1 MNKIA
6 LCGLCLITSNVFGV
20 LASERPNIIVI
31 MADDMGWG
39 DVGFNGN
46 TIIKTPHL
54 DALASDG
61 VIMERFYSAAPLS
74 SPTRASVLTG
84 RHPFRTGV
92 FSANVGI
99 LRKREVTLPEL
110 LRENLSLIHI

>member
-6 LCGLCLITSNVFGV
+6 LCGLCLNTSNVFGV

-61 VIMERFYSAAPLS
+61 VIM
-74 SPTRASVLTG
+74 
-84 RHPFRTGV
+84 
-92 FSANVGI
+92 
-99 LRKREVTLPEL
+99 
-110 LRENLSLIHI
+110 

>member
-46 TIIKTPHL
+46 AIIKTPHL
-54 DALASDG
+54 MLWLQT
-61 VIMERFYSAAPLS
+61 E
-74 SPTRASVLTG
+74 
-84 RHPFRTGV
+84 
-92 FSANVGI
+92 
-99 LRKREVTLPEL
+99 
-110 LRENLSLIHI
+110 

>member
-39 DVGFNGN
+39 RCWIQWEYHN
-46 TIIKTPHL
+46 
-54 DALASDG
+54 
-61 VIMERFYSAAPLS
+61 
-74 SPTRASVLTG
+74 
-84 RHPFRTGV
+84 
-92 FSANVGI
+92 
-99 LRKREVTLPEL
+99 
-110 LRENLSLIHI
+110 

>member
-46 TIIKTPHL
+46 TIIKTPSFGCFGFRW
-54 DALASDG
+54 SDYG
-61 VIMERFYSAAPLS
+61 AILFCRSLS
-74 SPTRASVLTG
+74 SQARASVLTG

-99 LRKREVTLPEL
+99 LRKR
-110 LRENLSLIHI
+110 SHAS

>member
-39 DVGFNGN
+39 DV
-46 TIIKTPHL
+46 
-54 DALASDG
+54 DS
-61 VIMERFYSAAPLS
+61 M
-74 SPTRASVLTG
+74 
-84 RHPFRTGV
+84 
-92 FSANVGI
+92 GI
-99 LRKREVTLPEL
+99 P
-110 LRENLSLIHI
+110 

>member
-39 DVGFNGN
+39 DIGFNGN

-54 DALASDG
+54 DALASD
-61 VIMERFYSAAPLS
+61 
-74 SPTRASVLTG
+74 
-84 RHPFRTGV
+84 
-92 FSANVGI
+92 
-99 LRKREVTLPEL
+99 
-110 LRENLSLIHI
+110 